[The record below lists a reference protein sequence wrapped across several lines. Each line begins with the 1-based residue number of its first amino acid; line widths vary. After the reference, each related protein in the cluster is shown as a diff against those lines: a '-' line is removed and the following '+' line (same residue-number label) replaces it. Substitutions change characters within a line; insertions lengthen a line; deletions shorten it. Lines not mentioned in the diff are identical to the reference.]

1 MRAPSPPTKNLLTI
15 TAVIEAGTGLGL
27 VASPSLVVTLLL
39 GSSLD
44 APVPLTIARL
54 AGSAILALGV
64 ACWLGRWDRQTR
76 AAKEL
81 VGSMMFYN
89 AAVATVL
96 LYSGIGLGRLD
107 SEARQP
113 GDSRD

>member
-15 TAVIEAGTGLGL
+15 TAVIEGGTGVGL

-44 APVPLTIARL
+44 APVPLTIACL

-64 ACWLGRWDRQTR
+64 SCWLGRWDRQTR

-96 LYSGIGLGRLD
+96 LYSGMGLGRLD